1 MTATQVLVYPGQT
14 VQVSGQYRPLN
25 GGGAETTLVKG
36 HTAPPTPNGGPWVL
50 VDRTVHKY

>member
-14 VQVSGQYRPLN
+14 VQVSGQYRALN

-36 HTAPPTPNGGPWVL
+36 HIAPPTPNGGPWVL